1 MPIDRMPGQVHRR
14 EERVRGARGVE
25 QEPKVEHGALLLGEI
40 DFPWRESEGGGGKK
54 FCAEIATVE
63 GREQAAVLIDAE
75 HGS

>member
-1 MPIDRMPGQVHRR
+1 MPIDCMSREVHRR
-14 EERVRGARGVE
+14 KECVRGARGVE

-40 DFPWRESEGGGGKK
+40 DFPWRESEGGGKKK
-54 FCAEIATVE
+54 FCAEMATVE

>member
-1 MPIDRMPGQVHRR
+1 MSIYFVSCQIHRR
-14 EERVRGARGVE
+14 KERVRGARGVE

-40 DFPWRESEGGGGKK
+40 DFLWWESEGGGEKK
-54 FCAEIATVE
+54 LCAEMATVE